1 MAINLVS
8 VLLIVILVIGIIWFV
23 NNNGPFMRL
32 RPGKVVVEEEPGIE
46 EHEFGCCR
54 VNIPMALPS
63 FGWTTKEQCKLYG
76 QIRNWSSKWC
86 SNIDSKEDCLL
97 ENNKSSGWNC

>member
-1 MAINLVS
+1 MAINLVT

-23 NNNGPFMRL
+23 NNNGSFMRL
-32 RPGKVVVEEEPGIE
+32 RPGKVVVGEHGNE

-54 VNIPMALPS
+54 VNIPMALPC

-76 QIRNWSSKWC
+76 QILNWSSKWC

-97 ENNKSSGWNC
+97 ENNKESSG